1 MLFACLFIGAIAAG
15 LPIFVCLGIPPL
27 VELFLAGEPLE
38 GFAQTL
44 YSGVNQFTLLAIPCF
59 VLAGSIMGRS
69 GITEELVEIMKAIV
83 GRLSG
88 GLAMVTILVCMFF
101 AAISGSGPGTVAA
114 VGGLLIPAM
123 VNDGYDKDFAA
134 AVSAS
139 GGVLGVLIPPSNP
152 MIVYGVIASVSIGDL
167 FIAGIVPGMLMAT
180 MLLIPAYFVSRKN
193 GYGKGRSFE
202 AARLGRAVWQG
213 KFALMMPFIVL
224 GGIYAGIVTP
234 VEAAVVAVVY
244 AVIVAMCIKRTLNFQ
259 GLWHCLSES
268 SGVCGGLVV
277 IMGTAVF
284 FGEFLTMNLVPQA
297 VAAAILDVVSSKYVL
312 LFIITALLLF
322 LGTFMETLSTI
333 MILAPILLPMVKQFG
348 VDPIHFGVILAM
360 TSAMGMM
367 TPPLGVNLFVACN
380 LTGLPL
386 ERVSQRAVSFLVF
399 MLLGLLLVVLLPQI
413 SLVLL
418 GR

>member
-1 MLFACLFIGAIAAG
+1 MLFTCLFIVSLIMG
-15 LPIFVCLGIPPL
+15 LPVFICLGIPPL
-27 VELFLAGEPLE
+27 VELLFAGEPLE

-69 GITEELVEIMKAIV
+69 GITEELVDVMKALV
-83 GRLSG
+83 GKLSG

-123 VNDGYDKDFAA
+123 IRDGYEEGFAA

-152 MIVYGVIASVSIGDL
+152 MIIYGVIASVSIGDL
-167 FIAGIVPGMLMAT
+167 FIAGIVPGIFMGA
-180 MLLIPAYFVSRKN
+180 MLLVPAYAISRKR
-193 GYGKGRSFE
+193 GYGRGERFSLQ
-202 AARLGRAVWQG
+202 RLLSVIWKG

-234 VEAAVVAVVY
+234 VEAAVMAVVY
-244 AVIVAMCIKRTLNFQ
+244 ALFVAVFIKRTLDAR
-259 GLWHCLSES
+259 GIWACLGEAST
-268 SGVCGGLVV
+268 VCGGLVV

-284 FGEFLTMNLVPQA
+284 FGEFLTLNLVPQA
-297 VAAAILDVVSSKYVL
+297 LASAILGVVGSKYVL
-312 LFIITALLLF
+312 LFIITLLLLF
-322 LGTFMETLSTI
+322 LGTFMETLSII
-333 MILAPILLPMVKQFG
+333 MILAPILLPMVKKFG
-348 VDPIHFGVILAM
+348 VDPVHFGVILAM

-380 LTGLPL
+380 LTGLSL
-386 ERVSQRAVSFLVF
+386 EQVSRRAVPFLLF
-399 MLLGLLLVVLLPQI
+399 MLAGLIAVVLLPEL
-413 SLVLL
+413 SLLL
-418 GR
+418 LR

>member
-1 MLFACLFIGAIAAG
+1 MLFVALFVFSLIIG

-27 VELFLAGEPLE
+27 VELLLAEEPLE

-69 GITEELVEIMKAIV
+69 GITEELVDIMKALI
-83 GRLSG
+83 GKLSG
-88 GLAMVTILVCMFF
+88 GLAMVTVLVCMFF

-123 VNDGYDKDFAA
+123 LKDGYEKDFAA

-152 MIVYGVIASVSIGDL
+152 MIIYGVIASVSIGDL
-167 FIAGIVPGMLMAT
+167 FVAGILPGLFVGV
-180 MLLIPAYFVSRKN
+180 MLLLPAYAISRKHH
-193 GYGKGRSFE
+193 YGKGE
-202 AARLGRAVWQG
+202 AFSVRRLLQSIWKG

-234 VEAAVVAVVY
+234 VEAAVMAVIYALVVAVF
-244 AVIVAMCIKRTLNFQ
+244 IKRTLDLR
-259 GLWHCLSES
+259 GIWACLSEAS
-268 SGVCGGLVV
+268 VVCGGLVV

-284 FGEFLTMNLVPQA
+284 FGEFLTLNLVPQTLA
-297 VAAAILDVVSSKYVL
+297 TAILDVVSSKYAL
-312 LFIITALLLF
+312 LLIITLLLLF

-333 MILAPILLPMVKQFG
+333 MILAPILLPMVKEFG
-348 VDPIHFGVILAM
+348 IDPIHFGVMLAM
-360 TSAMGMM
+360 TSAIGMM

-380 LTGLPL
+380 LTGLSL
-386 ERVSQRAVSFLVF
+386 EQVSRRALPFLLF
-399 MLLGLLLVVLLPQI
+399 LLIGLSAVVLLPEL
-413 SLVLL
+413 SLLL
-418 GR
+418 LR